1 MKIALLG
8 PAHSIH
14 TIRWANGLADRGVDT
29 HVLSLTSQDDAYD
42 PRVSLHR
49 LPWGSPQGYLLAA
62 PALRRALRKIGPD
75 LLNTH
80 YATGYG
86 TLARLAGFTPSLL
99 SAWGSDIYAFPYKSG
114 LHRRVLCGNLD
125 RATAVAVTGQAMAR
139 QVRQFTDRPVH
150 ITPFG
155 IDTERFSPAPATT
168 NTDDTRPI
176 VIGTVKGLETTY
188 GIDILLQAFSRLVST
203 LEAED
208 SATASRLTLKIYGS
222 GSQAQALQA
231 MATELG
237 IADRTQ
243 FLGHIAHSEVPAALR
258 EMDVYVALSRM
269 DSFGVAILEACACS
283 IPVLVSDADGP
294 AEIVVDGVTGYV
306 VPRLDASAAAARLR
320 QLVADPA
327 LRRRLGEAGRA
338 HVQMHYSWQAS
349 LDSMLGAYQN
359 TLRQYRDTQAGT
371 P

>member
-1 MKIALLG
+1 MRIALLA

-14 TIRWANGLADRGVDT
+14 TIRWANGLAERGVDT

-42 PRVSLHR
+42 PRVSLHK

-62 PALRRALRKIGPD
+62 PALRCALRAIAPD

-86 TLARLAGFTPSLL
+86 TLARLAGFAPSLL

-114 LHRRVLCGNLD
+114 LHRRVLRGNLD
-125 RATAVAVTGQAMAR
+125 RATAVAVTGRAMAR

-155 IDTERFSPAPATT
+155 IDTERFSPAPHD
-168 NTDDTRPI
+168 NTADAPI

-188 GIDILLQAFSRLVST
+188 GIDILLRAFAELVAA
-203 LEAED
+203 LEHDAP
-208 SATASRLTLKIYGS
+208 AVARRLTLKIYGS
-222 GSQAQALQA
+222 GSQAQALQD
-231 MATELG
+231 MARDLG
-237 IADRTQ
+237 IAGRTQ

-258 EMDVYVALSRM
+258 ELDVYVALSRM
-269 DSFGVAILEACACS
+269 DSFGVAILEACACG
-283 IPVLVSDADGP
+283 IPVVVSDADGP
-294 AEIVVDGVTGYV
+294 AEIVIDDVTGYV
-306 VPRLDASAAAARLR
+306 VPRLDAGAAAARLR
-320 QLVADPA
+320 QLVLDPA
-327 LRRRLGEAGRA
+327 LRQRLGTAGRM

-349 LDSMLGAYQN
+349 LDSMLSAYQD
-359 TLRQYRDTQAGT
+359 TLRQHRDTKTGT

>member
-14 TIRWANGLADRGVDT
+14 MIRWANGLADRGVDT
-29 HVLSLTSQDDAYD
+29 HVLSLTHDDGAYD

-62 PALRRALRKIGPD
+62 PALRRALRAIGPD

-114 LHRRVLCGNLD
+114 LHRRILRGNLEQ
-125 RATAVAVTGQAMAR
+125 ATAVAVTGQAMAR
-139 QVRQFTDRPVH
+139 QVSQFTGRPVH

-155 IDTERFSPAPATT
+155 IDTERFSPAPQATP
-168 NTDDTRPI
+168 TDDRPI
-176 VIGTVKGLETTY
+176 VIGTVKALETTY
-188 GIDILLQAFSRLVST
+188 GIDILLQAFAQLVVT
-203 LEAED
+203 LAAQAP
-208 SATASRLTLKIYGS
+208 ATASRLMLKIYGS

-231 MATELG
+231 MATRLG

-243 FLGHIAHSEVPAALR
+243 FLGHIAHSEVPGALR
-258 EMDVYVALSRM
+258 ELDVYVALSRM
-269 DSFGVAILEACACS
+269 DSFGVAILEACSCG
-283 IPVLVSDADGP
+283 IPVVVSDADGP
-294 AEIVVDGVTGYV
+294 AEIVVDGMTGFI
-306 VPRLDASAAAARLR
+306 VPRLDAGAAAERLR
-320 QLVADPA
+320 QLVLDPT
-327 LRRRLGEAGRA
+327 LCGQLGAAGRA

-359 TLRQYRDTQAGT
+359 TLRQYRDIQAGT

>member
-14 TIRWANGLADRGVDT
+14 TIRWANGLANRGVDT
-29 HVLSLTSQDDAYD
+29 HVLSLTSQDDAYN

-49 LPWGSPQGYLLAA
+49 LPWGPPQGYLLAA
-62 PALRRALRKIGPD
+62 PALRRTLREIGPD

-114 LHRRVLCGNLD
+114 LHRRVLRGNLD

-155 IDTERFSPAPATT
+155 IDTECFSPAPTPRPDNAG
-168 NTDDTRPI
+168 PI

-188 GIDILLQAFSRLVST
+188 GIDILLQAFAQLLST
-203 LEAED
+203 LEAD
-208 SATASRLTLKIYGS
+208 ASAAASRLLLKIYGS

-243 FLGHIAHSEVPAALR
+243 FLGHIAHSDVPAALR
-258 EMDVYVALSRM
+258 DLDVYVALSRM

-306 VPRLDASAAAARLR
+306 VPRLDAGAAATRLR

-327 LRRRLGEAGRA
+327 LRRQLGEAGRA

-359 TLRQYRDTQAGT
+359 TLRQYRNTDAGT